1 MKTEASLRLRRMVVV
16 GVFAALSYVVML
28 MIHFP
33 VMFLTLDVKDA
44 VMCLCGLYFGPV
56 AGAVL
61 AVLVPLLEFATVSST
76 GLYGLIMNILGSVA
90 FVLPAAVIYRYR
102 KTFNGA
108 MLGILSSV
116 FAMIAV
122 MLVANLIVT
131 PYFMGATVDTVVAMI
146 PRILL
151 PFNAVK
157 AVLNAAIVLLLYKPL
172 SRILRRTGFLVS
184 RKHASEG
191 AIATDVAA
199 SPSDALKTAENA
211 VFSSRSTFPWRSA
224 AVTAIAV
231 VLIAASL
238 VVIFVVLKGE
248 FTFGIRRG

>member
-1 MKTEASLRLRRMVVV
+1 MKTTASARLRRIVMV
-16 GVFAALSYVVML
+16 GLFAAMAYVVML

-44 VMCLCGLYFGPV
+44 IMCLCGLYFGPV
-56 AGAVL
+56 AGVLL

-90 FVLPAAVIYRYR
+90 FVLPTAIIYRYR
-102 KTFNGA
+102 KTFGGA
-108 MLGILSSV
+108 IIGILSGV

-131 PYFMGATVDTVVAMI
+131 PYFMGATVDTVVNMI
-146 PRILL
+146 PRLLL

-172 SRILRRTGFLVS
+172 SRILRRTGFLAPQ
-184 RKHASEG
+184 KG
-191 AIATDVAA
+191 AQNAVLATVGE
-199 SPSDALKTAENA
+199 SDAAEATNTAKTAKKP
-211 VFSSRSTFPWRSA
+211 FPWRSV
-224 AVTAIAV
+224 AVTAIAAL
-231 VLIAASL
+231 LIAASL
-238 VVIFVVLKGE
+238 IVILVVLEGK
-248 FTFGIRRG
+248 FTFGVNRG